1 MKLVILMYHYVREI
15 QNSDYPLIKGL
26 EFECFKRQLNYLEAN
41 YNIISAEQLTGF
53 AQGVV
58 SLPDNPCLLTFDD
71 GFKDHYKYVLPE
83 LLKRDLKG
91 SFFPPVKPVVEREML
106 DVHSIHFILACRPNY
121 ESLVG
126 DLKKL
131 CLVNGVSHHNLE
143 FYWNTY
149 AIASRYDPK
158 EVTFIKRMLQHVLP
172 EPLRNTITDHLFKTY
187 VCRSPKDFA
196 NELYMSV
203 EDTKQLVKCGLYVGS
218 HGYRH
223 LWLNKETKNS
233 QENEIDLSLNF
244 LKEVGSS
251 ATDWIMCYP
260 YGAYN
265 ADTLSILKRKNC
277 CLGLTTKAGIVELR
291 RDNLLELSRFDTND
305 FSQ

>member
-1 MKLVILMYHYVREI
+1 MKLTTVMYHYVREI
-15 QNSDYPLIKGL
+15 ENSDYPLIKGL
-26 EFECFKRQLNYLEAN
+26 EFEDFKHQLDYLDAN
-41 YNIISAEQLTGF
+41 YNIISAEQLIGF

-58 SLPDNPCLLTFDD
+58 SLPDNPCFLTFDD
-71 GFKDHYKYVLPE
+71 GYKDHYKYVLPE
-83 LLKRDLKG
+83 LLKRNLKG

-106 DVHSIHFILACRPNY
+106 DVHSVHFILGCRPNY
-121 ESLVG
+121 EFLVG

-131 CLVNGVSHHNLE
+131 CLVNGVSDHDLE
-143 FYWNTY
+143 IYWNTY

-158 EVTFIKRMLQHVLP
+158 EVTFIKCMLQHVLP
-172 EPLRNTITDHLFKTY
+172 EPIRNAITDHLFKTY
-187 VCRSPKDFA
+187 VCSSPKDFA
-196 NELYMSV
+196 NELYMSL
-203 EDTKQLVKCGLYVGS
+203 EETKKLVMSGLYVGS

-223 LWLNKETKNS
+223 LWLNKETNNS

-244 LKEVGSS
+244 LKEIGSP
-251 ATDWIMCYP
+251 TKDWIMCYP

-277 CLGLTTKAGIVELR
+277 CVGLTTKVGMVELR

-305 FSQ
+305 FPH